1 MENENIAIS
10 VRNIS
15 KDFGQERVLT
25 DVSRDF
31 EKGKIHGIVG
41 NNGSGKTVLM
51 KCICG
56 FLLPTEGT
64 VIVNGK
70 RVGKDVDFPYD
81 LGIIIETPGFLPG
94 ITGVKNLEILAS
106 LNKKIG
112 LSEIADSIRRVGLD
126 PHMKKPVGKYSL
138 GMRQRLGIA
147 QAIMEDPSLLILDEP
162 LNGLDKYGVAEM
174 RKLIKG
180 LKNEGKTILL
190 ASHNQ
195 GDIDELCDTVC
206 EMDAGVMTM
215 IREGGGPPQA
225 ISPDNQAG
233 MQNNVP
239 ETKV

>member
-1 MENENIAIS
+1 MRNENIAIS
-10 VRNIS
+10 VRNVC
-15 KDFGQERVLT
+15 KDFGQVRVLKS
-25 DVSRDF
+25 VSRDF
-31 EKGKIHGIVG
+31 EAGKIHGIVG

-56 FLLPTEGT
+56 FLLPTEGM
-64 VIVNGK
+64 VLVNGK
-70 RVGKDVDFPYD
+70 RVGIDVDFPSD
-81 LGIIIETPGFLPG
+81 LGIIIETPGFLPN

-112 LSEIADSIRRVGLD
+112 LADIADSIRRVGLD
-126 PHMKKPVGKYSL
+126 PQSKTPVGKYSL

-147 QAIMEDPSLLILDEP
+147 QAIMENPSLLILDEP
-162 LNGLDKYGVAEM
+162 MNGLDKHGVAEM

-206 EMDAGVMTM
+206 EMDAGIMTM
-215 IREGGGPPQA
+215 IRE
-225 ISPDNQAG
+225 DR
-233 MQNNVP
+233 
-239 ETKV
+239 